1 MRITLSIAAL
11 FLCVLASAQN
21 NIKKTA
27 GVNYTQGPPTIT
39 VSEKTGSEI
48 AIDTVTGY
56 IYQWHRTAGPTEA
69 GSWLRIGQG
78 IDRISGG
85 AAPNYA
91 PFRNQSWFVIN
102 ADRELYQYNGT
113 GTSWTQIN
121 AGGGGGGTVDTDA
134 TLDGDGSGGD
144 PLKIAQQSATTG
156 QLLTWTGT
164 TWEPT
169 NGSPHTYVTTTGSI
183 TADYNWVLV
192 GTLAA
197 DITIGL
203 PSCNATNHEKVI
215 DVMNN
220 SAAQFGVVIDP
231 SSTETFQDGQATKT
245 LYQYTAATCV
255 CRFNSGT
262 GKWFFTLL

>member
-1 MRITLSIAAL
+1 MRIILSIAA
-11 FLCVLASAQN
+11 FFVCFLASAQN
-21 NIKKTA
+21 NIKKTT
-27 GVNYTQGPPTIT
+27 GVNYTDGPPTIT
-39 VSEKTGSEI
+39 VSEKTGSEL

-56 IYQWHRTAGPTEA
+56 IYQWHRTAGPSEA
-69 GSWLRIGQG
+69 GSWLRLGQG

-85 AAPNYA
+85 AAPSYA

-121 AGGGGGGTVDTDA
+121 AGGGGAGTVTTDA
-134 TLDGDGSGGD
+134 TLSGDGSGGD
-144 PLKIAQQSATTG
+144 PLKIAQQSATTSEV
-156 QLLTWTGT
+156 LTWTGT

-169 NGSPHTYVTTTGSI
+169 HGNPQVYVTTTGSI

-197 DITIGL
+197 NITIGL
-203 PSCNATNHEKVI
+203 PSCNAANHEKVI

-220 SAAQFGVVIDP
+220 SAAEFGVVIDP

-245 LYQYTAATCV
+245 IYQYTAATCV